1 MTNFEKITQSPEIL
15 ADYMVNQIFNQVGRM
30 NVMYNLNISLK
41 EAKRFKKDELRK
53 CLKYLNQT
61 AGSVGDG
68 E

>member
-30 NVMYNLNISLK
+30 NVMYNLNISHK

-61 AGSVGDG
+61 AEREGDD